1 MPAADIAAPVPLP
14 NFAAALKERKSARI
28 LAIGSSSTA
37 GIGATSTSATYP
49 SQLEAI
55 LETALKGVDIQIVS
69 RGVSGEVAE
78 IAAERIPSEVAVNK
92 PDLVLWQLGTN
103 DALARISPEEF
114 EATVRSAIRWLKENK
129 IDIVL
134 VGMQYTPRLAR
145 DANYSAIR
153 GSLQRAASAENVLYV
168 RRYDAMRF
176 ISQTHA
182 NLELLSRDNFHL
194 NDLGYQCMAEH
205 VAHAVIVGAFV
216 FPDFPWRDRGRR
228 RAVPRPTNS
237 RPQGVVGGPVQGQL
251 HLQKRR
257 GRLHEVAE
265 RHFSREIFRGAE
277 QQRNRRRQKIIGAG
291 QKYDPRLTLDHAA
304 PFAPEAPQMA
314 AKIGA
319 IAAISLKRVV
329 LFELV
334 PNRRQRV
341 AKIPSAAALCSTL
354 ATSGRPN
361 SHMLAT

>member
-114 EATVRSAIRWLKENK
+114 ETTVRSAIRWLKENK

-145 DANYSAIR
+145 DANYSAIF
-153 GSLQRAASAENVLYV
+153 AAVCSAPP
-168 RRYDAMRF
+168 RRRTCSMSAATTRCG
-176 ISQTHA
+176 
-182 NLELLSRDNFHL
+182 LSRKRTPIWSF
-194 NDLGYQCMAEH
+194 C
-205 VAHAVIVGAFV
+205 
-216 FPDFPWRDRGRR
+216 RG
-228 RAVPRPTNS
+228 T
-237 RPQGVVGGPVQGQL
+237 
-251 HLQKRR
+251 
-257 GRLHEVAE
+257 
-265 RHFSREIFRGAE
+265 IF
-277 QQRNRRRQKIIGAG
+277 I
-291 QKYDPRLTLDHAA
+291 
-304 PFAPEAPQMA
+304 
-314 AKIGA
+314 
-319 IAAISLKRVV
+319 
-329 LFELV
+329 
-334 PNRRQRV
+334 
-341 AKIPSAAALCSTL
+341 
-354 ATSGRPN
+354 
-361 SHMLAT
+361 

>member
-1 MPAADIAAPVPLP
+1 MGIGMARETANGIGARVAIALAFELVLNVAPRAQEAARPAAPPPLSSACDVPAADIAAPVPLP

-37 GIGATSTSATYP
+37 GVGATSNGKTYP

-55 LETALKGVDIQIVS
+55 LETALKGVDIQIIN

-78 IAAERIPSEVAVNK
+78 IAAERIPSEVAINK

-103 DALARISPEEF
+103 DALLRISPEEF
-114 EATVRSAIRWLKENK
+114 EATVRSTIRWLKENK

-145 DANYSAIR
+145 DANSTAIR

-216 FPDFPWRDRGRR
+216 KNT
-228 RAVPRPTNS
+228 RP
-237 RPQGVVGGPVQGQL
+237 VG
-251 HLQKRR
+251 
-257 GRLHEVAE
+257 
-265 RHFSREIFRGAE
+265 
-277 QQRNRRRQKIIGAG
+277 N
-291 QKYDPRLTLDHAA
+291 
-304 PFAPEAPQMA
+304 
-314 AKIGA
+314 
-319 IAAISLKRVV
+319 
-329 LFELV
+329 
-334 PNRRQRV
+334 
-341 AKIPSAAALCSTL
+341 
-354 ATSGRPN
+354 
-361 SHMLAT
+361 